1 MRTSSSRRAIVAVFA
16 SAVTALALLSATPAQ
31 AASVRPLPLDSV
43 VDAAAVAFQG
53 RCLESRSEV
62 DAATGLVVTLTTF
75 EVEDRLK
82 GEVGARH
89 VIKQLGGQVG
99 DLVRRVDG
107 IPTFEPGERYVVFLY
122 GVSAAGFSSPVGL
135 SQGRFEVRA
144 GEGGL
149 QVANGRDFREML
161 SPISPADLPGVVRD
175 KLAVPK
181 ARVEHLEL
189 ETFKRLVRARV
200 AR

>member
-1 MRTSSSRRAIVAVFA
+1 MRTLSSWRAIAAIFA
-16 SAVTALALLSATPAQ
+16 SAATALALLSAMPAQ
-31 AASVRPLPLDSV
+31 AASVRPLTLDNV
-43 VDAAAVAFQG
+43 IDGAAIAFQG

-82 GEVGARH
+82 GEVGERH

-99 DLVRRVDG
+99 NLVRRVDG
-107 IPTFEPGERYVVFLY
+107 IPTFKPGERYVVFLY

-149 QVANGRDFREML
+149 QVANGLDFRHML
-161 SPISPADLPGVVRD
+161 WPIAPAALPGAVRE
-175 KLAVPK
+175 KLAGPK
-181 ARVEHLEL
+181 GRVENLEL
-189 ETFKRLVRARV
+189 ESFKRLVRDRV